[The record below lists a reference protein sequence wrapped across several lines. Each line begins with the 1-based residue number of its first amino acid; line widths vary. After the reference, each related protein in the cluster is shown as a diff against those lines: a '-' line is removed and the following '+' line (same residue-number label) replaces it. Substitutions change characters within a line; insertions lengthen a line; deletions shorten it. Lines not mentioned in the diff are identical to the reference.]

1 MEKIVI
7 TIGRQCG
14 SGGREFGMKLAEALG
29 MEYYDKELVRLAA
42 KNGNLSPEISEMTDE
57 RATNSLLYSI
67 ATGGSMRG
75 MFNGYYEMPL
85 NDRVFLAQAE
95 TIKQLAK
102 EKSCVIV
109 GRCANYVLREEEDV
123 RTVNLYIY
131 ADLDYRIKRIKEE
144 ENLTEKQA
152 KDRIV
157 KTEKKRRTYYNYY
170 SNGNWGNATEY
181 DLCINLTDIDFD
193 AAVEIVKGYISGIK
207 SKG

>member
-1 MEKIVI
+1 MKKNIVI

-14 SGGREFGMKLAEALG
+14 SGGREFGQKLAETLG
-29 MEYYDKELVRLAA
+29 IDYYDKELVRLAA
-42 KNGNLSPEISEMTDE
+42 KNSNLSPEISEMADE
-57 RATNSLLYSI
+57 KATNSLLYSI
-67 ATGGSMRG
+67 ATGGSLRG

-95 TIKQLAK
+95 TIKQLAN

-109 GRCANYVLREEEDV
+109 GRCANYVLRDEENINALNIYV
-123 RTVNLYIY
+123 Y
-131 ADLDYRIKRIKEE
+131 ADMDYRIKRIKEE

-152 KDRIV
+152 KDKII

-170 SNGNWGNATEY
+170 SNGNWGSATEY

-193 AAVEIVKGYISGIK
+193 AAIGMVKEYIDGTERK
-207 SKG
+207 

>member
-1 MEKIVI
+1 MKKNIVI

-14 SGGREFGMKLAEALG
+14 SGGREFGQKLAETLG
-29 MEYYDKELVRLAA
+29 IDYYDKELVRLAA
-42 KNGNLSPEISEMTDE
+42 KNSNLSPEISEMADE
-57 RATNSLLYSI
+57 KATNSLLYSI
-67 ATGGSMRG
+67 ATGGSLRG

-95 TIKQLAK
+95 TIKQLAN

-109 GRCANYVLREEEDV
+109 GRCANYVLRDEENINAINIYV
-123 RTVNLYIY
+123 Y
-131 ADLDYRIKRIKEE
+131 ADMDYRIKRIKEE

-152 KDRIV
+152 KDKII

-193 AAVEIVKGYISGIK
+193 AAISMVKEYIDGTERK
-207 SKG
+207 